1 MSTKL
6 FLNLPVQDLNR
17 SVGFFERLGFS
28 FDQNFTDE
36 SATCMIVGDGVFVM
50 LLTEPFFGTFTRK
63 SVADANS
70 TTEVITCLG
79 LESRQRVDELVDEAF
94 AAGAGAANEVMDEGF
109 MYLRS
114 FQDLDG
120 HIWEVAWMDPE
131 QAAPGRG

>member
-6 FLNLPVQDLNR
+6 FLNLPVKDLNR

-28 FDQNFTDE
+28 FDPNFTDE
-36 SATCMIVGDGVFVM
+36 SATCMIVDDGVFVM

-63 SVADANS
+63 GVADANS
-70 TTEVITCLG
+70 TTEAITCLG
-79 LESRQRVDELVDEAF
+79 LESRQRVDELVDAAF
-94 AAGAGAANEVMDEGF
+94 AAGAGTANEAMDEGF

-120 HIWEVAWMDPE
+120 HIWEVTWMDPE
-131 QAAPGRG
+131 QMVPGG